1 MSACVRARA
10 DRADWRGARGALA
23 YRNRRG
29 DYGLPR
35 LCGSTGAA
43 ACILG
48 PILMACLDI
57 LANRGRGL
65 DYLLDVQGDLLS
77 GFIRS

>member
-1 MSACVRARA
+1 
-10 DRADWRGARGALA
+10 
-23 YRNRRG
+23 
-29 DYGLPR
+29 
-35 LCGSTGAA
+35 
-43 ACILG
+43 
-48 PILMACLDI
+48 MACLDI